1 MECILVGVDGSWGS
15 REAIRSAAD
24 LAKST
29 GSRLILATAV
39 YFHKALGAPELQAQV
54 AAWEEEE
61 NERSAKVLGKMAGV
75 LRRRGA
81 AVETLVLSGSPAE
94 ALCEEARSAEVD
106 LVVVGHRGRGG
117 LRRVLPGSVAVR
129 LVEVCP
135 KPVMVVGQRP
145 ANGWR
150 KKRWNW
156 RQGKKERAPALQLV
170 RSLAPARR

>member
-15 REAIRSAAD
+15 REAVRYAAD

-29 GSRLILATAV
+29 GSRLILAMAV
-39 YFHKALGAPELQAQV
+39 YFHKALGAPELEAQV

-81 AVETLVLSGSPAE
+81 AVETLVLSGPPAE
-94 ALCEEARSAEVD
+94 APCEEARAAEVD

-117 LRRVLPGSVAVR
+117 LRRVLPGRVAVR

-135 KPVMVVGQRP
+135 KPVISSARVFRDLSTMAPPRLGGWLTPPGTPCFRP
-145 ANGWR
+145 PSEAMI
-150 KKRWNW
+150 RW
-156 RQGKKERAPALQLV
+156 
-170 RSLAPARR
+170 